1 MLTTTTTMTDRDQL
15 QQRAE
20 IDLFFRIYPAEI
32 YATDDDDMSEDAWLI
47 IGLSLYGEIWIDDNR
62 DLTTLIPE
70 ASFKAMS
77 IPVVHEWANTRAKFE
92 RLYAKALADGLTV
105 QLDG

>member
-47 IGLSLYGEIWIDDNR
+47 IGLSLYGEKWIWDNSE
-62 DLTTLIPE
+62 LTTLIPE

-77 IPVVHEWANTRAKFE
+77 IPVGQHESRIRAAVCE
-92 RLYAKALADGLTV
+92 SLG
-105 QLDG
+105 